1 MGDYI
6 LPAWEAEIFKWINW
20 MINVT
25 IAVASLIF
33 FYRLIRLRERTTG
46 HYMIFVLTLS
56 DLAFPMMNMLT
67 TTILQGKVTDS
78 VLYII
83 AVWVY
88 RFSLY
93 WSTAIAILTYLILAE
108 SKIINSRGFFIKSII
123 GCFVTSLF
131 CPLL

>member
-1 MGDYI
+1 MGDYV
-6 LPAWEAEIFKWINW
+6 LPAWEAEVFQFINW
-20 MINVT
+20 MINVA
-25 IAVASLIF
+25 IALASLIF
-33 FYRLIRLRERTTG
+33 FYRFIKLRERTTG

-56 DLAFPMMNMLT
+56 DLAFSMTNMLT
-67 TTILQGKVTDS
+67 TTILQGKVTDA

-93 WSTAIAILTYLILAE
+93 LSTAIAILSYLILAE
-108 SKIINSRGFFIKSII
+108 SKIINSRGFFNKALL
-123 GCFVTSLF
+123 GCFASSLF